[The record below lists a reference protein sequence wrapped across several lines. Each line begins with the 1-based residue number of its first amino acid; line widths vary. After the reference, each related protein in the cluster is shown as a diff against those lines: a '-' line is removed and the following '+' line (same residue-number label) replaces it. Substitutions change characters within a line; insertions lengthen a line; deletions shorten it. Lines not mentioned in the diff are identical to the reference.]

1 MTEAF
6 KRLNAKVEAFLQEN
20 AKLVEQVKLFKDKD
34 SIQNI
39 HTSTQTSEP
48 SFPSQDKM
56 DEQGVHSPT
65 NAKRSTVSDDKYT
78 ASPVQTVT
86 GKDSSN
92 PFMAVTLPKS
102 EDEGISSRRRLP
114 RSFTQK
120 KASTECIDTDRDR
133 TNTSSRRDTSGNNIT
148 RSLSSG
154 EDDYGEHSY
163 YQDAQDPNEDDDSGM
178 SFDFIALHNL
188 DT

>member
-1 MTEAF
+1 MTEAS
-6 KRLNAKVEAFLQEN
+6 KRLNTKVEALLQEN
-20 AKLVEQVKLFKDKD
+20 AKLMEQVKSFKGKD
-34 SIQNI
+34 SIQQI

-65 NAKRSTVSDDKYT
+65 NAKRSTVSDNKDT
-78 ASPVQTVT
+78 ASPVQTAA
-86 GKDSSN
+86 GKDTSN
-92 PFMAVTLPKS
+92 SFMAVTLPKS
-102 EDEGISSRRRLP
+102 EGEGSSSRR
-114 RSFTQK
+114 
-120 KASTECIDTDRDR
+120 
-133 TNTSSRRDTSGNNIT
+133 

-154 EDDYGEHSY
+154 EEDYGEHSY

-178 SFDFIALHNL
+178 SFDSIALHNL